1 MTDITTSTQTV
12 YTTSSVQISW
22 DITAVRVYPSLGDLT
37 NVVREIDWQLTGVSL
52 AQEGS
57 TSTVQASVTG
67 TESVTYNSSKPFT
80 DYHSLTQPQLINWV
94 NVNIG
99 HDRIM
104 ELIAEV
110 KNKIQALQNPVSS
123 IGLPW

>member
-110 KNKIQALQNPVSS
+110 KNKIQDLQNPVSS